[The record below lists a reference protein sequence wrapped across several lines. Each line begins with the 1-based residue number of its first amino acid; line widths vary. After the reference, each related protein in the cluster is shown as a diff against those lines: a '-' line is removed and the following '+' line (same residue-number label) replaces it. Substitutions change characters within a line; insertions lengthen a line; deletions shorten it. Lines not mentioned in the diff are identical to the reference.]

1 MKILIRQQAGE
12 QWAMVQS
19 ASFTNEGELQNLLA
33 ESPALI
39 SIAAI
44 RPEAG
49 PLVVTVRENRLPG
62 SGNADVIV
70 FSPLGDIAVVECN
83 LAANAEIKRRVI
95 GQALEYGAYLWGMAY
110 EELDDRV
117 QARRGIATNRLA
129 PAV

>member
-12 QWAMVQS
+12 QWAMVES

-39 SIAAI
+39 SIADV
-44 RPEAG
+44 RPEAS
-49 PLVVTVRENRLPG
+49 PLTLREIGLPG
-62 SGNADVIV
+62 SGNTDVIA
-70 FSPLGDIAVVECN
+70 FSPLGDIAVVECK

-95 GQALEYGAYLWGMAY
+95 GQALEYGAYMWGMAY
-110 EELDDRV
+110 EALDDRV